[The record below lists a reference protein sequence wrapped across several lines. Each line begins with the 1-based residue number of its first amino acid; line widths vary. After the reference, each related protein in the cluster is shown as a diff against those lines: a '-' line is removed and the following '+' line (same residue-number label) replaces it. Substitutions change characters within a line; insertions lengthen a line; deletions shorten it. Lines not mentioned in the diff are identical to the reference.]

1 MVAVP
6 CALVLLFL
14 LIAIRGP
21 RMLRQLL
28 PQDSDLQ
35 IKYSNVGSELEMTS
49 ATTNAMQDA
58 GREAGRREREN
69 GNETSVIT
77 PNLV

>member
-49 ATTNAMQDA
+49 ATTNAGRPAMHMHMQDA
-58 GREAGRREREN
+58 GWERERE
-69 GNETSVIT
+69 
-77 PNLV
+77 